1 VNGIGLRR
9 TWLTLFDK
17 EEMSKMKRGLI
28 LLFALAVLTGF
39 FGAQGAYAGVPQ
51 MINYQGTL
59 TDSTGTPVPNGNYN
73 IEFKI
78 YDVPSGGAALWSE
91 KWDTTTS
98 QIPAVGGIFNAML
111 GFQSPIPATFFA
123 DHPVAYLGI
132 KVGTDSEMLP
142 RQQITSV
149 GYAFTAGNGVPKGGI
164 IMWSGTIDQIPAGW
178 ALCDGNNGTPDLR
191 DRFVVGSGSTYAKG
205 ATGGEAQHTL
215 AFNEMPSHN
224 HGVTDPGHVHSY
236 YMNLSDTVGSGYPA
250 SNDSQNAYT
259 KNTNSATTG
268 ISIQNAGGGQPHN
281 NLPPYYALAYIMK
294 L

>member
-1 VNGIGLRR
+1 MQNLANLI
-9 TWLTLFDK
+9 DK
-17 EEMSKMKRGLI
+17 EEMNKMKRGLI
-28 LLFALAVLTGF
+28 LLFALAALTGF

-59 TDSTGTPVPNGNYN
+59 TNSAGTPVPNGNYN

-78 YDVPSGGAALWSE
+78 YDVASGGAALWSE

-98 QIPAVGGIFNAML
+98 QIPVVGGIFNAML

-123 DHPVAYLGI
+123 DHPVTYLGI

-149 GYAFTAGNGVPKGGI
+149 GYAFTAGNGVPKRAI

-178 ALCDGNNGTPDLR
+178 ALCDGNNGTPNLKDK
-191 DRFVVGSGSTYAKG
+191 FVLG
-205 ATGGEAQHTL
+205 AGGTFPTTGGEATHTL
-215 AFNEMPSHN
+215 SIEEMPSHK
-224 HGVTDPGHVHSY
+224 HTDLGHAHIEQKYDS
-236 YMNLSDTVGSGYPA
+236 
-250 SNDSQNAYT
+250 SNDGTTQVGGGNGRGSNVT
-259 KNTNSATTG
+259 TTSTLSSSAN
-268 ISIQNAGGGQPHN
+268 IQNTGGGQPHN